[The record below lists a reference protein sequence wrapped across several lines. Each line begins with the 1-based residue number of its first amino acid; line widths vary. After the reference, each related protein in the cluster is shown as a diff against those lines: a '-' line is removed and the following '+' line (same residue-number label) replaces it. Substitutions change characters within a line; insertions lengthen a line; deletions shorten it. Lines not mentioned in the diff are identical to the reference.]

1 MALACKICIANK
13 GLKGSEIVSLP
24 QNEEELMEH
33 MERVHHMPIIR
44 EGETKQQAIDRFL
57 SKYPEAR
64 ECPECRL
71 AGAPWTRTGE
81 ESNG

>member
-1 MALACKICIANK
+1 MALACRICIATK
-13 GLKGSEIVSLP
+13 GLKGSEIGFLP
-24 QNEEELMEH
+24 QNEEELLEH
-33 MERVHHMPIIR
+33 LERVHHMPVTR
-44 EGETKQQAIDRFL
+44 EGETEQQATVRFL
-57 SKYPEAR
+57 TKHPEAR